1 MRTDGDEHGSRHHK
15 SLRTMYQQMLAGWT
29 GDLLA
34 VRSIAQWREPDPADD
49 YRNRNWQLLYTGGVL
64 DD

>member
-1 MRTDGDEHGSRHHK
+1 
-15 SLRTMYQQMLAGWT
+15 MYQQMLAGWA